1 MEKVF
6 EKDARFRNLEKK
18 VGVFVILAVLGLLSV
33 LLFIGI
39 EKDLFSQKYTIFFRV
54 GSGSGF
60 TEGMPV
66 RLSGFKIGKIKN
78 LSLDEKAQVRVA
90 IEINRKYQKW
100 IRKGSVAR
108 LAREGMFG
116 ESTIDVTVG
125 PQENQEILDKEDI
138 PFEKVG
144 GMEDLVKDVKPILQ
158 EIKEMLS
165 YINDPEGDIKRSLGN
180 ISALTAEIRGT
191 RAQLDMTIGDLRGII
206 SDARETVMVVKTAGE
221 KAIPIVDN
229 TGKMVSDL
237 EKKASPILDKM
248 DSLVSN
254 LEKTSGQLPEITR
267 KVDGILDDTKKI
279 TGTVSAEGPKIKDM
293 IGNSEALLRDTKET
307 VEGVKG
313 SWPVNRMVPRKEEFR
328 LVPLNGGGKGK

>member
-1 MEKVF
+1 M
-6 EKDARFRNLEKK
+6 
-18 VGVFVILAVLGLLSV
+18 FVILAAIGLLSI

-39 EKDLFSQKYTIFFRV
+39 EKDLFSQKYTIFFVV

-66 RLSGFKIGKIKN
+66 KLSGFKIGRVKN
-78 LSLDEKAQVRVA
+78 LSLDEKARVRVA

-108 LAREGMFG
+108 LAREGMIG
-116 ESTIDVTVG
+116 ESTIDITVG
-125 PQENQEILDKEDI
+125 PQEKEEILDKEEI
-138 PFEKVG
+138 QFEKVG
-144 GMEDLVKDVKPILQ
+144 GMEDLVKEVKPVLQ

-165 YINDPEGDIKRSLGN
+165 YINNPEGDIKRSLGN
-180 ISALTAEIRGT
+180 ISALTSEIRGT
-191 RAQLDMTIGDLRGII
+191 RAQLDRTIGDLRGVI
-206 SDARETVMVVKTAGE
+206 SEARETVAVVKSAGE
-221 KAIPIVDN
+221 KALPIVDN
-229 TGKMVSDL
+229 TGRMVGDL
-237 EKKASPILDKM
+237 EKRASPLLDRM

-254 LEKTSGQLPEITR
+254 LEKSSGKLPEIAR

-279 TGTVSAEGPKIKDM
+279 TGNVSADGPKIRDM
-293 IGNSEALLRDTKET
+293 IGSADALLRDTKET

-328 LVPLNGGGKGK
+328 LVPLNGAGGGK